1 MEEKKNNEHVKKIIK
16 PKLTEEDLEEYN
28 DFGSIVREEKLDLPL
43 WNELQEIT
51 KKEIEGF
58 CTIKNF
64 DNVHLKLKTNT
75 NKETIIFIE
84 KERRII
90 YSII

>member
-1 MEEKKNNEHVKKIIK
+1 M
-16 PKLTEEDLEEYN
+16 
-28 DFGSIVREEKLDLPL
+28 
-43 WNELQEIT
+43 QEIT

-84 KERRII
+84 KDKKDIFAKTLTRKNYNRDA
-90 YSII
+90 